1 MTTKLSLFND
11 ALLLVGERFLTSLTE
26 EREPRR
32 LLDQVWAS
40 NGVKTC
46 LERGQWFFAM
56 CAVQID
62 YDPSIEP
69 TFGYRRA
76 FAKPA
81 DWVLTSAVCS
91 DEFFRVPLLQYTD
104 EALYWYSELDTIYVK
119 YVSSGTD
126 YGLDMNKWPETFR
139 EYVAAYFASK
149 IVNKITNSEEK
160 LKIIDALMKRALEKA
175 KSASAMAGP
184 TLLPAQG
191 NWSSSRNRFG
201 ARRDGGNRGGSGNL
215 IG

>member
-1 MTTKLSLFND
+1 MTTRLSLYND
-11 ALLLVGERFLTSLTE
+11 ALLLCGERFLASLTE

-46 LERGQWFFAM
+46 LEKGQWFFAM
-56 CAVQID
+56 CAAQVD
-62 YDPSIEP
+62 YDPSVEP
-69 TFGYRRA
+69 TFGYNRA
-76 FAKPA
+76 FAKPD

-91 DEFFRVPLLQYTD
+91 DEFFRVPLLAYTD

-119 YVSSGTD
+119 YVSSSDD
-126 YGLDMNKWPETFR
+126 YGMNINKWPESFR

-149 IVNKITNSEEK
+149 IILKITNSEEK
-160 LKIIDALMKRALEKA
+160 LQVVYKLMERALIKA

-184 TLLPAQG
+184 TLVPAQG
-191 NWSSSRNRFG
+191 NWSK
-201 ARRDGGNRGGSGNL
+201 ARTRYNGGRDGGNHGGSL